1 MRRNGLNILT
11 GLVAL
16 SAFAMSA
23 PAETKAETAPSFVS
37 GGKLLVC
44 LDPTFPPMEY
54 MENADARQPIGFD
67 VDVITALAET
77 WKVEPQIVT
86 LDFSGLL
93 PALDA
98 KRCDM
103 MISGA
108 TLKPERLESFN
119 GVPYL
124 KTGSVVVGRSD
135 ADGTYSS
142 YEDFSGKTL
151 SYQSGSIYEKIIADV
166 NAALKKAGKPE
177 IDVQA
182 YPKGTDVVQQV
193 LLGRVAGGITLDSEF
208 AFRDL
213 QKPGELKVI
222 FSDPNKEQYA
232 AYFRKEPASDQA
244 AVEAAVAELVSSGRL
259 KAIAEKWRIPADALD
274 GIGQ

>member
-1 MRRNGLNILT
+1 MSRYGYGIASGLIAVSVL
-11 GLVAL
+11 
-16 SAFAMSA
+16 MSA
-23 PAETKAETAPSFVS
+23 AAVAEPKPSFVS
-37 GGKLLVC
+37 GGKLVVC

-54 MENADARQPIGFD
+54 MESPDAKQPVGFD
-67 VDVITALAET
+67 VDVISALADV
-77 WKVEPQIVT
+77 WGVEPQLVT

-108 TLKPERLESFN
+108 TLKAERLEKFN

-124 KTGSVVVGRSD
+124 KTGSVVIGKAD
-135 ADGTYSS
+135 AEGEYAS
-142 YEDFSGKTL
+142 YEDFSGETL
-151 SYQSGSIYEKIIADV
+151 SYQSGSIYEKIVADA
-166 NAALKKAGKPE
+166 NENLKKASKPE
-177 IDVQA
+177 IGVQA

-193 LLGRVAGGITLDSEF
+193 LLGRVKGGITLDSEF

-222 FSDPNKEQYA
+222 FSDPDKEQYA

-244 AVEAAVAELVSSGRL
+244 AVEAAVAELVTSGRL
-259 KAIAEKWRIPADALD
+259 AAIVEKWRIPADALD

>member
-1 MRRNGLNILT
+1 MHGIGL
-11 GLVAL
+11 GLFAGLMVA
-16 SAFAMSA
+16 SALATA
-23 PAETKAETAPSFVS
+23 AVAAEPAPSFVS
-37 GGKLLVC
+37 GGKLVVC

-54 MENADARQPIGFD
+54 MESAEAKQPVGLD
-67 VDVITALAET
+67 VDVISALAEI
-77 WKVEPQIVT
+77 WNAEVQIVT

-108 TLKPERLESFN
+108 TLKAERLEKFN

-135 ADGTYSS
+135 AQGDYAS
-142 YEDFSGKTL
+142 YEDFSGETL
-151 SYQSGSIYEKIIADV
+151 SYQSGSIYEKIVADA
-166 NAALKKAGKPE
+166 NENLKKAGRPE
-177 IDVQA
+177 IGVQA

-193 LLGRVAGGITLDSEF
+193 LLGRVKGGITLDSEF

-213 QKPGELKVI
+213 QKPGELKII

-232 AYFRKEPASDQA
+232 AYFRKEPASDQK

-259 KAIAEKWRIPADALD
+259 AAIAEKWRIPADALE
-274 GIGQ
+274 GIGR

>member
-1 MRRNGLNILT
+1 MRRNGLNILI

-16 SAFAMSA
+16 SALATAA
-23 PAETKAETAPSFVS
+23 PAGAGAETAPSFVS

-54 MENADARQPIGFD
+54 MENADANQPVGFD

-135 ADGTYSS
+135 ADGAFSS

-151 SYQSGSIYEKIIADV
+151 SYQSGSIYEKIVADV
-166 NAALKKAGKPE
+166 NAALKTAGKAE

-193 LLGRVAGGITLDSEF
+193 LLGRVTGGITLDSEF

-259 KAIAEKWRIPADALD
+259 KAIAETWRIPADALD